1 MRSIKTMN
9 RFCEERVQ
17 EERCCDFH
25 HLRHTSLPAAHADV
39 ETNVQ
44 LDQDEYEAFRRE
56 NPGKAHFTRQ
66 QWRKTLRLPE
76 FYESDV

>member
-1 MRSIKTMN
+1 MRSIKTMS
-9 RFCEERVQ
+9 RTFEERVQ
-17 EERCCDFH
+17 EERYCDFY
-25 HLRHTSLPAAHADV
+25 HLRQTSLPAAYADV
-39 ETNVQ
+39 ETDEP

-76 FYESDV
+76 LYEFDV